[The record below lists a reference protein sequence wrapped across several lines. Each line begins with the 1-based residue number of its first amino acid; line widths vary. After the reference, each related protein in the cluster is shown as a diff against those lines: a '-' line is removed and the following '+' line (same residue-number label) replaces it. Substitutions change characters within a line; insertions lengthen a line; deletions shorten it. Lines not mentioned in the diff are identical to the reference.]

1 MDVAAGQTYMRG
13 GLWLQGEKGPAQNQV
28 LHVLTLPSKV
38 RRMELTTKITSKGQ
52 VTIPVAVRR
61 KLGVTGGERVAFVFR
76 RPGEVVFRRAGI
88 ASVSSSGVLAGK
100 TNGKVATS
108 ADIQCCLAEGA
119 ARRHHQ

>member
-1 MDVAAGQTYMRG
+1 
-13 GLWLQGEKGPAQNQV
+13 
-28 LHVLTLPSKV
+28 
-38 RRMELTTKITSKGQ
+38 MELTTKITSKGQ

-88 ASVSSSGVLAGK
+88 ASVSSRGVLAGK

-108 ADIQCCLAEGA
+108 ADIQRCLAEGA
-119 ARRHHQ
+119 ARSHAR